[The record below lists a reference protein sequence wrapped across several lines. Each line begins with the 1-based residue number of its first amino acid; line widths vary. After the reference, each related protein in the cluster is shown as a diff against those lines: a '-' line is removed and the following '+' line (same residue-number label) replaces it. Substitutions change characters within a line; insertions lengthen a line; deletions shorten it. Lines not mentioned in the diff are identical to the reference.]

1 MTAPADSREDPSPL
15 PRLAA
20 IAGSAALLSWRASDQ
35 RATGLARALGA
46 ACLALASWPLAEASL
61 RLNGDRKRR
70 LDVRSSVEI
79 ARPVTDVF
87 DFFKD
92 FENLPLV
99 VRAVTAVHDSRD
111 GLSHWVVRSRRGVAL
126 EWDAVTTKYVPRS
139 VIGFESVPGAPVE
152 VSTTLRFVPLAA
164 DRTRLDVAVT
174 YRALRTELSDA
185 IRALLSRR
193 PSRRMRI
200 DLENTRTYL
209 ESLAPAPAPGALPS
223 QQTAD

>member
-1 MTAPADSREDPSPL
+1 MTEPTDVLGDRSPL

-20 IAGSAALLSWRASDQ
+20 VAGGAALLAWRTRDQ

-46 ACLALASWPLAEASL
+46 VCLALASWPLVEASV
-61 RLNGDRKRR
+61 RLNGGRKRR

-79 ARPVTDVF
+79 ARPVADVF

-92 FENLPLV
+92 LENLPLV
-99 VRAVTAVHDSRD
+99 IRAVTAVYDSQD
-111 GLSHWVVRSRRGVAL
+111 GHSHWVVRSRRGVAL

-139 VIGFESVPGAPVE
+139 VIGFESVPGGPVE

-164 DRTRLDVAVT
+164 DRTRLDVDVV
-174 YRALRTELSDA
+174 YRTLHTELSDA

-193 PSRRMRI
+193 PSRRMQI
-200 DLENTRTYL
+200 DLENTRTYI
-209 ESLAPAPAPGALPS
+209 ESLAPSPATGALPG